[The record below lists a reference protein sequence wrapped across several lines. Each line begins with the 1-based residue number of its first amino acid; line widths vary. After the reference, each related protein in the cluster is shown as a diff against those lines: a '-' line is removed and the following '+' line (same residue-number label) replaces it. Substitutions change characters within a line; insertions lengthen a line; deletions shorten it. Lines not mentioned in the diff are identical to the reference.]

1 MMLRKSSF
9 AIFLL
14 ASTLLL
20 SAKFGYA
27 DGSLGVSYSQIID
40 DRSLGLTGDY
50 MTLIS
55 DRVTFEADGQLQ
67 AGGIYNAKINTD
79 FTFDIATVDL
89 KLLIEGNLKGYTLD
103 SLGRSQSIGLAFT
116 LPVNELNF
124 DVGIGGT
131 NASPFGAPNAFE
143 TLVGAGFA
151 ESTIEGKGLSA
162 LTPASKG
169 IPFRNGSALNAFLST
184 GFEAGIFDV
193 NVKGVIELLGEG
205 DKMHQVNTTFKTGGK
220 VYGALITT
228 SLEIGLASYQ
238 DLIHRELATIT
249 TAGFDF

>member
-1 MMLRKSSF
+1 MRATISIALSVM
-9 AIFLL
+9 
-14 ASTLLL
+14 LLL
-20 SAKFGYA
+20 FAYA
-27 DGSLGVSYSQIID
+27 TTATANTIGFTYSQIIN

-50 MTLIS
+50 QTALAN
-55 DRVTFEADGQLQ
+55 RVQFEADAQIQ
-67 AGGIYNAKINTD
+67 AGNIYNAKLNTN
-79 FTFDIATVDL
+79 FIFDISTVDL
-89 KLLIEGNLKGYTLD
+89 KVLIANSVRGHTLQ
-103 SLGRSQSIGLAFT
+103 SLGRSQSVGLAFT
-116 LPVNELNF
+116 VPIETFNV

-131 NASPFGAPNAFE
+131 NASPFAASNAFD

-151 ESTIEGKGLSA
+151 ESAIEGKGLSA

-184 GFEAGIFDV
+184 GFRAGIFDV
-193 NVKGVIELLGEG
+193 DVKGVLELLGEG

-220 VYGALITT
+220 VYGALIMT

>member
-1 MMLRKSSF
+1 MFRKASF
-9 AIFLL
+9 ATFILMT
-14 ASTLLL
+14 ALLL

-50 MTLIS
+50 TTAIS
-55 DRVTFEADGQLQ
+55 DRVTFEADGKLQ
-67 AGGIYNAKINTD
+67 AGGIYNAEINTD

-89 KLLIEGNLKGYTLD
+89 KVLIESKLKGYTLD
-103 SLGRSQSIGLAFT
+103 SLGRSQSLGLAFT
-116 LPVNELNF
+116 VPIETFNV
-124 DVGIGGT
+124 DIGIGGT
-131 NASPFGAPNAFE
+131 NASPFSAPNAFE

-151 ESTIEGKGLSA
+151 ESAIEGKGLES
-162 LTPASKG
+162 LSPAPQG

-184 GFEAGIFDV
+184 GFGAGIFDV
-193 NVKGVIELLGEG
+193 NVKCVIELLGEG
-205 DKMHQVNTTFKTGGK
+205 DRMHQTVLNFKTGGK
-220 VYGALITT
+220 VYGALVTT

-249 TAGFDF
+249 TAGFSF

>member
-1 MMLRKSSF
+1 MFRKASF
-9 AIFLL
+9 ATFILIT
-14 ASTLLL
+14 ALLL

-40 DRSLGLTGDY
+40 DRSLGLTGDFK
-50 MTLIS
+50 TALS
-55 DRVTFEADGQLQ
+55 NRVNFEADAQVQ

-79 FTFDIATVDL
+79 FTFDISTVDL
-89 KLLIEGNLKGYTLD
+89 KLLIANSVRGHTLQ
-103 SLGRSQSIGLAFT
+103 SLGRSQSVGLAFT
-116 LPVNELNF
+116 VPIETFNV

-131 NASPFGAPNAFE
+131 NASPFAASNAFD

-151 ESTIEGKGLSA
+151 ESAIEGKGLSA

-169 IPFRNGSALNAFLST
+169 IPFRNGSALNTFLST
-184 GFEAGIFDV
+184 GFRAGIFDV

-205 DKMHQVNTTFKTGGK
+205 DRMHQVNTTFKTGGK